1 MLDFLGVTE
10 HFSCVENTPFSFPA
24 LFRDMM
30 GEAVSLDGVIFSGSI
45 VSANHEVVGISIE
58 KGNAANEVILSFPA
72 LPEGRWAYN
81 VLVQAD
87 DGSQRILFS
96 GCISVLG
103 ISRVEQLAGDA
114 PMKNRTLLV
123 AMHGEATTRIR
134 MEWLANTAAQAFATH
149 ALESSKAAH
158 TDATTASN
166 AATTATTAAT
176 TATERAGE
184 ANGYAGSAY
193 ASKEAAGNSAAA
205 AATSASNAA
214 RDAKTAGD
222 AKTEVTQLASSFPQ
236 TVSNAEQTIS
246 AAKDTAV
253 QAVQTKQ
260 ADAVLAV
267 GRASKTATDNVT
279 AAQGVAVTAVQTA
292 QTEAVTAV
300 QTAETSAT
308 GAITP
313 LVEQVAGDA
322 AASNTAATDAT
333 TARTQA
339 QEALRLANE
348 AATAAQQALAAIP
361 QVDTDGN
368 MTLTGSLTAPTA
380 TINGVFKVINT
391 GTGVADIN
399 YIYGVTWLVDQV
411 ELRRGGIVRDDVWCE
426 TGVIRI
432 GSRAAL
438 SATGHVSVT
447 TLTASQC
454 INANGGINIPLPPVR
469 SGDAVNLGNLPMMEF
484 APTQQIHVT
493 KSAWEIRGT
502 CNDTAQGL
510 AFNFLNPGE
519 FVGACARVMQW
530 SDSQSYSTIMT
541 TVILTDWF
549 GGNVLVDLAYS
560 NNNISIT
567 PISSSDTPFLE
578 QAIQLSIFE
587 SQDGDNITGRII
599 NSDGE
604 ATSFSAPY
612 KFSHSC
618 VIRIF
623 LLETGSTLRVYLG
636 RFTSGMVDGEET
648 ALTLPLLLGEVP
660 IKTGIKRACWLGIG
674 GIRSAEPSDITGR
687 LPVINSVNRYYG
699 KWLNNLFQ

>member
-1 MLDFLGVTE
+1 MILRQATSFDISTVSGIAQSVTLHFFDDNGADKDISGCTFLCAIRGPGAASIKCDAVDASTARLAWSPLKSGT
-10 HFSCVENTPFSFPA
+10 HVYD
-24 LFRDMM
+24 LFLID
-30 GEAVSLDGVIFSGSI
+30 LDGMERPLIKGEIQADPRVTPPLKDDVVMIGEIEITVPDAVDGEVRVIDAASGAADRAETAARKAQTAKEASEQI
-45 VSANHEVVGISIE
+45 ANDLSTA
-58 KGNAANEVILSFPA
+58 AAN
-72 LPEGRWAYN
+72 
-81 VLVQAD
+81 
-87 DGSQRILFS
+87 
-96 GCISVLG
+96 
-103 ISRVEQLAGDA
+103 
-114 PMKNRTLLV
+114 
-123 AMHGEATTRIR
+123 
-134 MEWLANTAAQAFATH
+134 
-149 ALESSKAAH
+149 
-158 TDATTASN
+158 
-166 AATTATTAAT
+166 
-176 TATERAGE
+176 AGE
-184 ANGYAGSAY
+184 S
-193 ASKEAAGNSAAA
+193 
-205 AATSASNAA
+205 
-214 RDAKTAGD
+214 
-222 AKTEVTQLASSFPQ
+222 
-236 TVSNAEQTIS
+236 
-246 AAKDTAV
+246 
-253 QAVQTKQ
+253 
-260 ADAVLAV
+260 
-267 GRASKTATDNVT
+267 
-279 AAQGVAVTAVQTA
+279 
-292 QTEAVTAV
+292 
-300 QTAETSAT
+300 
-308 GAITP
+308 
-313 LVEQVAGDA
+313 
-322 AASNTAATDAT
+322 
-333 TARTQA
+333 ART
-339 QEALRLANE
+339 ANE

-361 QVDTDGN
+361 QVDADGN
-368 MTLTGSLTAPTA
+368 MTLAGSLTAPTA
-380 TINGVFKVINT
+380 TINGVFHVRNT
-391 GTGVADIN
+391 GTSAQYIN
-399 YIYGVTWLVDQV
+399 WIEGPTWFTGQV
-411 ELRRGGIVRDDVWCE
+411 ELRQGAVVRDDVWVE

-432 GSRAAL
+432 GYRAAL
-438 SATGHVSVT
+438 AATGPVNVQ

-469 SGDAVNLGNLPMMEF
+469 SGDAVNLGNLPMMAF